1 MRRIVIA
8 MSFFCS
14 LLTGVNAQKVLVKNN
29 LLYDITTTPNIG
41 VEFRLTPQTSL
52 SLHTGYNPFKFPS
65 KKNSE
70 DVRINTKLKHWVVMP
85 EYKYWFCKTFERG
98 YVGLHG
104 IYGQYN
110 VGGIG
115 NTSSSFFSLKDYRYK
130 GYAYGGGLS
139 YGYQWAIG
147 GRWGLEAS
155 LGGGFLHLE
164 YDKYNCGECEESL
177 GRFSRNYFGITKASV
192 AIVFF
197 IQ

>member
-1 MRRIVIA
+1 MKKK
-8 MSFFCS
+8 
-14 LLTGVNAQKVLVKNN
+14 LLVFTILICLLSTLKAQNVLVKNN
-29 LLYDITTTPNIG
+29 LLYDCTTTPNLG
-41 VEFRLTPQTSL
+41 LELRLSPQTSL
-52 SLHTGYNPFKFPS
+52 SFHVGYNPFKFSS

-70 DVRINTKLKHWVVMP
+70 DVKINAKLKHWVVMP

-110 VGGIG
+110 AGGIRYV
-115 NTSSSFFSLKDYRYK
+115 SSSFFSLKDYRYK
-130 GYAYGGGLS
+130 GYAYGCGLS